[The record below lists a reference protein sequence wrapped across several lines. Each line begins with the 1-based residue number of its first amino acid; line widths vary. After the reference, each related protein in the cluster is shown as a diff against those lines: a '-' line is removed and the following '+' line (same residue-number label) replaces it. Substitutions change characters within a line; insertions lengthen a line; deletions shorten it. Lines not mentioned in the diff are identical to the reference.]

1 MTTHKDE
8 TLSGAG
14 AGAGA
19 GAGDNAADRGTLS
32 DLLAVHG
39 YRPLCVS
46 SFLWHTTRWG
56 GLFSTSY
63 LLTQI
68 ANSPLLNQVAGALI
82 FAPMLVGGLFAGI
95 VSDRFDR
102 RRLLLAAQLTLIPIS
117 LLMFVAVQSG
127 QVRVWMTFPFMFAV
141 GIGGLLNMTAQRPL
155 IYETVGDRLAA
166 RALTIETTA
175 QAAAAVVATLLGG
188 VLIEEAGIGASFAG
202 MAILLC
208 LSAALLRVV
217 PSPQAAGAGSAS
229 PVSMASQVRA
239 SAELVRRSRR
249 LVALLGVTVIQ
260 NVFYFSFTPIVPVVA
275 KQFGASAVIAGA
287 LSAAAGCGQIA
298 AGALLSSRHI
308 SGAGS
313 FSPEAPGS
321 RSSAL
326 SVFAS
331 APLLRDRLRR
341 ARGVRCGAGRLRV
354 DAESPGDRVGLGLR
368 TRRRARSA
376 EHGHRVASGRH
387 GRHRGRRAGA
397 GSASGFAGLG
407 RDRLSRSGRADGPL
421 APNCSPRRVGGRL
434 AGKAGHG
441 PQRLGQQFVGPQ
453 AGGVIADEV
462 TDHQFLRTGLGA
474 DQLELL
480 AVWSPLG
487 DWEAAR

>member
-8 TLSGAG
+8 TL

-117 LLMFVAVQSG
+117 LLMFVLVQSG

-188 VLIEEAGIGASFAG
+188 VLIQEAGIGASFAG

-217 PSPQAAGAGSAS
+217 PSPQAAGAGSAP

-308 SGAGS
+308 KRRGLVFAGGAGGALLS
-313 FSPEAPGS
+313 
-321 RSSAL
+321 L

-331 APLLRDRLRR
+331 APLLSIAFAALVVSGVGQAGFASMQSLLALESASVSERGAALGVLSTAIGSLPLGMVVIGVGAQALG
-341 ARGVRCGAGRLRV
+341 ARPALLVSAVTGFLALI
-354 DAESPGDRVGLGLR
+354 GLM
-368 TRRRARSA
+368 ARS
-376 EHGHRVASGRH
+376 
-387 GRHRGRRAGA
+387 
-397 GSASGFAGLG
+397 
-407 RDRLSRSGRADGPL
+407 P
-421 APNCSPRRVGGRL
+421 
-434 AGKAGHG
+434 
-441 PQRLGQQFVGPQ
+441 
-453 AGGVIADEV
+453 
-462 TDHQFLRTGLGA
+462 
-474 DQLELL
+474 ELL
-480 AVWSPLG
+480 APTSRGPS
-487 DWEAAR
+487 RC

>member
-308 SGAGS
+308 KRRGLVFAGGAGVALLS
-313 FSPEAPGS
+313 
-321 RSSAL
+321 L

-331 APLLRDRLRR
+331 APLLSIAFAALVVSGVGQAGFASMQSLLALESASVSERGAALGVLSTAIGSLPLGMVVIGVGAQALG
-341 ARGVRCGAGRLRV
+341 ARPALLVSAVTGFLAL
-354 DAESPGDRVGLGLR
+354 VGLM
-368 TRRRARSA
+368 ARS
-376 EHGHRVASGRH
+376 
-387 GRHRGRRAGA
+387 
-397 GSASGFAGLG
+397 
-407 RDRLSRSGRADGPL
+407 P
-421 APNCSPRRVGGRL
+421 
-434 AGKAGHG
+434 
-441 PQRLGQQFVGPQ
+441 
-453 AGGVIADEV
+453 
-462 TDHQFLRTGLGA
+462 
-474 DQLELL
+474 ELL
-480 AVWSPLG
+480 APTSRG
-487 DWEAAR
+487 ASR